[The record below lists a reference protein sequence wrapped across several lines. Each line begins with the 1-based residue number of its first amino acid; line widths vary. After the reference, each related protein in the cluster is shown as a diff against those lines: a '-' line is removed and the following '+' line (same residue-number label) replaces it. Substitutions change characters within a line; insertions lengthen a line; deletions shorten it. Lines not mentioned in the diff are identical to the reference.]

1 MAHVTDPDEIGA
13 AATADVAGTA
23 DAAGTAARTSRAEQ
37 TRTAIID
44 TALRMFREK
53 GYEAT
58 TMRAIAREAGVAT
71 GNAYYYFGS
80 KEELIQEF
88 YQRNQADHFTACRDV
103 LDTQT
108 QFAAR
113 LRGVL
118 RALIDVMGPYH
129 TLAAK
134 FFKHAAEPTSPLSP
148 FSKASSP
155 ARDAA
160 IGIYREVIDGSAG
173 RIDPDLRPR
182 LPELLWLYSMG
193 IVLFWVH
200 DTSPGCAK
208 TYRLIDSTVP
218 LADRLIS
225 LSRLRALR
233 PVSRQ
238 VIAIVDDMRS

>member
-1 MAHVTDPDEIGA
+1 VAHVTDPDQNEA
-13 AATADVAGTA
+13 AA
-23 DAAGTAARTSRAEQ
+23 AAGTSARTSRAEQ
-37 TRTAIID
+37 TRSAIID

-80 KEELIQEF
+80 KEELVQEF
-88 YQRNQADHFTACRDV
+88 YMRNQADHLAACRHV

-108 QFAAR
+108 EFAAR

-129 TLAAK
+129 ALAAK
-134 FFKHAAEPTSPLSP
+134 FFKHAAEPASPLSP

-155 ARDAA
+155 ARDASIA
-160 IGIYREVIDGSAG
+160 IYREVIDGTVG

-182 LPELLWLYSMG
+182 LAELLWLYSMG

-200 DTSPGCAK
+200 DTSAGCAK

-225 LSRLRALR
+225 LSRLRVLR

>member
-1 MAHVTDPDEIGA
+1 VAHVTDPDA
-13 AATADVAGTA
+13 QAKT
-23 DAAGTAARTSRAEQ
+23 RRAEQ

-44 TALRMFREK
+44 AALRMFRAK

-58 TMRAIAREAGVAT
+58 TMRAVAHEAGVAT

-88 YQRNQADHFTACRDV
+88 YARNQAEHLAACRHV
-103 LDTQT
+103 LESETE
-108 QFAAR
+108 FAAR

-118 RALIDVMGPYH
+118 RALIDVMAPYQE
-129 TLAAK
+129 LATK

-155 ARDAA
+155 AREAA
-160 IGIYREVIDGSAG
+160 IAIYRDVIDGAAG
-173 RIDPDLRPR
+173 RIDPQLRPR

-200 DTSPGCAK
+200 DTSAGCAK

-218 LADRLIS
+218 LVDRLIS
-225 LSRLRALR
+225 LSRLRVMR